1 MVDQMIFGC
10 LTLSFNQGE
19 YLAEAIDSILNQ
31 NINIDYLVYDPGSSD
46 ISRKVIQNYNPE
58 LVKQCF
64 VKGDEGPADGLN
76 KGLEMIRGDI
86 FYYLNADD
94 RVLPGAF
101 NFVNQYFIDN
111 PDCDILH
118 GSINLIDQFGKTYR
132 TLPAMKFSLR
142 GYAHGYSFVYQQATF
157 IRKNIIPKNAFNVK
171 NKVSW
176 DGELIIDLVLA
187 GASVHQTQTVLGDF
201 RIYSTSITGSGRLL
215 ELAKSEH
222 LRISRKILGR
232 NPHCWEKILAY
243 LIKKVLALKRR
254 TFPNSLPLNR

>member
-1 MVDQMIFGC
+1 MIFAC
-10 LTLSFNQGE
+10 VTLSYNQGN
-19 YLAEAIDSILNQ
+19 YLSEAMQSILSQ
-31 NINIDYLVYDPGSSD
+31 GVLTDYVVYDPGSKD
-46 ISRKVIQNYNPE
+46 QSRDVIKNYNSQNIKPF
-58 LVKQCF
+58 F
-64 VKGDEGPADGLN
+64 VDGDQGPSDGLN
-76 KGLEMIRGDI
+76 AGLEMSKGDI

-142 GYAHGYSFVYQQATF
+142 GYALGYSFIYQQATF
-157 IRKNIIPKNAFNVK
+157 IRKNIIPTNAFNIK

-176 DGELIIDLVLA
+176 DGELVVDLALA
-187 GASVHQTQTVLGDF
+187 GASVHQTQMVLGDF
-201 RIYSTSITGSGRLL
+201 RIYSTSITGSGRLS

-232 NPHCWEKILAY
+232 DLYPLEKVFAFSIRKL
-243 LIKKVLALKRR
+243 LALKRR
-254 TFPNSLPLNR
+254 IFPKLLLLNR